1 MGEYGFKY
9 KVGDRVTH
17 LGFLKP
23 VRQSHVQQFEVVSQ
37 TLVAGPVSAQRIYYI
52 RPVHRT
58 TNHTG
63 TFADTLRVQEE
74 NLTLWLDDDI

>member
-1 MGEYGFKY
+1 MREYGFKY
-9 KVGDRVTH
+9 KIGDRVTH

-23 VRQSHVQQFEVVSQ
+23 VRQPQVQQFEIVSQ

-52 RPVHRT
+52 RPVHHT
-58 TNHTG
+58 TNHTE

-74 NLTLWLDDDI
+74 HLTLWSDDNE